1 MSRME
6 TICIGCLT
14 AVVPDGGP
22 GVATDGG
29 AICPKCGPRESHQLV
44 RRPVTGGGSS

>member
-6 TICIGCLT
+6 TVCIGCLT
-14 AVVPDGGP
+14 PVVPAGGDP
-22 GVATDGG
+22 AADGG

-44 RRPVTGGGSS
+44 RRPVTEGSR

>member
-6 TICIGCLT
+6 TVCIGCMT
-14 AVVPDGGP
+14 PVVPNDAPGP
-22 GVATDGG
+22 AADGG

-44 RRPVTGGGSS
+44 RRPVTEGSR